1 MSRFKRFDTY
11 AQTTRQ
17 LAALEQI
24 RLDGGTQP
32 REAIDEALVAEY
44 AERMVCDDRGFVI
57 DPEGVDW
64 HKIVVF
70 EDDDGELWLAD
81 GFHRTHAAKKAGLEK
96 FQADF
101 REGSQ
106 RDAIE
111 HSFGVNAN
119 HGKRRTNADKR
130 RVVERALGD
139 PIWVTWADARLARLC
154 KVSRTFVTRVRQ
166 ELEDSGDL
174 EFQEVVY
181 RADGQPQHRE
191 TRAPARSGVLDQE
204 PRVVAQSVPK
214 SSGLASP
221 KRARVDRSKQI
232 ERVGF
237 DDLESIAA
245 ADCVIAYPV
254 TSDEWD
260 ALALAGEQTDEGV
273 TLLCCLPQDNALLFE
288 GPSRLSESL
297 DGRTAR
303 IVYNR
308 DHDRF
313 FAHFSSAKRLKPP
326 ARSTSAE
333 LISGAR
339 QIVIVGDAL
348 ESWGT

>member
-17 LAALEQI
+17 LAALDQI

-44 AERMVCDDRGFVI
+44 AERMVCDDRGFVV

-64 HKIVVF
+64 HKLVVF

-81 GFHRTHAAKKAGLEK
+81 GFHRTHAAKMAGVEK

-101 REGSQ
+101 RDGSQ

-130 RVVERALGD
+130 RVVERALAD
-139 PIWVTWADARLARLC
+139 QLWVTWADARLARLC

-191 TRAPARSGVLDQE
+191 TRASAASSSSEGA
-204 PRVVAQSVPK
+204 RVVTSSPPK
-214 SSGLASP
+214 SPGTP
-221 KRARVDRSKQI
+221 NTRRPRADRSRQI
-232 ERVGF
+232 ERIGF
-237 DDLESIAA
+237 DDLEPITA
-245 ADCVIAYPV
+245 ADCVIAYPI

-313 FAHFSSAKRLKPP
+313 FAHFSSAKHLKPA
-326 ARSTSAE
+326 ARSTTAE
-333 LISGAR
+333 LLSGAR

-348 ESWGT
+348 ESW